1 MTYLHVIIAYLTDDI
16 KWTSNKT
23 YLTQNASST
32 HGVDLFGDVKKLHC
46 GGLKFGFLP
55 KEKVILHLKKIPTK
69 HYDNRT
75 IFGISVNPTELLVE
89 WNEVMT

>member
-1 MTYLHVIIAYLTDDI
+1 MSAFMYFPRISWLLRVDTSMTYLHVIIAYLTDDI

-46 GGLKFGFLP
+46 GVYFRLSDRNNG
-55 KEKVILHLKKIPTK
+55 IYITTM
-69 HYDNRT
+69 YST
-75 IFGISVNPTELLVE
+75 I
-89 WNEVMT
+89 